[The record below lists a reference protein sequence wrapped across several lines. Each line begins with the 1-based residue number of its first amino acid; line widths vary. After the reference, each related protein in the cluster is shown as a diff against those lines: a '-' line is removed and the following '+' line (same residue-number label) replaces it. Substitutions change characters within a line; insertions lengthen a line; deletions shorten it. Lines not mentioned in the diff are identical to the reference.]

1 MIVTAEKHTE
11 TLHCDFL
18 KDYGSDELCVITSE
32 DKVLAVAL
40 STKVRWEGAMPC

>member
-1 MIVTAEKHTE
+1 MIMAAEKNTE

-18 KDYGSDELCVITSE
+18 KDYGSDELRVITSE

-40 STKVRWEGAMPC
+40 CTKVRWEGAMPC